1 MGCRDIDEF
10 ARSDDLRAFPVGGEM
25 LLISGNQVV
34 STGSICAFDEDVVV
48 RVASDS
54 KLSRWRDGMAMIL
67 DELNE
72 LLPRP
77 LRIASSDRPSTSAYS
92 SRIGVEI

>member
-48 RVASDS
+48 RVASDG

-77 LRIASSDRPSTSAYS
+77 FANPELRSSQYIRILLEDRS
-92 SRIGVEI
+92 